1 MEWTVV
7 TVIIA
12 LVGLFAILVPPIV
25 KLNTSITR
33 LTVVMENHS
42 KALDNMETKNAEEHK
57 VFCEAINNHDKR
69 IYAIEK
75 SK

>member
-42 KALDNMETKNAEEHK
+42 KALDSMEIKNAEEHSG
-57 VFCEAINNHDKR
+57 FCKAINDHEKR
-69 IYAIEK
+69 IYSIEK
-75 SK
+75 QK